1 MIGWHRGA
9 STLLRHVVAALPFS
23 CSQCRTPKDTSH
35 GWRDRPQKGNRQQRK
50 CSRPSHPHDCT
61 ASAVFEKQS
70 TTSNSDVSPPLTTT
84 AATVITTL
92 ELKEAS
98 HLTRFMKSTELF
110 GEPSFQTKHLDPG
123 VRSRVDTSHGAKQRS
138 GFRDSGQSGRSES
151 TRFDTMKRSVF
162 SQERR
167 ADHSA
172 PGLLELQDLHRLPH
186 RGRSPPFTK
195 LRIQCK
201 WCRVSNSTIP

>member
-1 MIGWHRGA
+1 MIAHRRA
-9 STLLRHVVAALPFS
+9 IVSSANARVLVILMI
-23 CSQCRTPKDTSH
+23 
-35 GWRDRPQKGNRQQRK
+35 
-50 CSRPSHPHDCT
+50 CT
-61 ASAVFEKQS
+61 ASADFEKQS
-70 TTSNSDVSPPLTTT
+70 TPSNSDVSPLTTT

-92 ELKEAS
+92 ELKDAS

-123 VRSRVDTSHGAKQRS
+123 VGSRVDTSHGAKQRS

-167 ADHSA
+167 
-172 PGLLELQDLHRLPH
+172 
-186 RGRSPPFTK
+186 GRS
-195 LRIQCK
+195 LRA
-201 WCRVSNSTIP
+201 RAA